1 MNSFLKLAC
10 LFGLLGAQASAQSLN
25 INSSGI
31 RFESAPATPGQP
43 SVSVRLGESGLSI
56 SSTPVQTRR
65 VRVQPTQTNR
75 TLRCNGGNL
84 NLRGSGQRLTILGNC
99 AAVNITGSR
108 NVLSVERVGQI
119 SIQGSG
125 NRVTWKAA
133 LSGAKPLLRV
143 SGTGNTVL
151 STARPIAA
159 PAQPKPA
166 PKPIQQPS
174 KTATRL

>member
-1 MNSFLKLAC
+1 MNRFLKLAC

-31 RFESAPATPGQP
+31 RFESAPAAPGQP

-56 SSTPVQTRR
+56 SSTPVQTR
-65 VRVQPTQTNR
+65 RVQPTQTNR

-119 SIQGSG
+119 SIQGSS

-151 STARPIAA
+151 SAARPVAA
-159 PAQPKPA
+159 PTQPKPA
-166 PKPIQQPS
+166 LKPVQKPS